1 MKFRPHISLDVT
13 NLDASIRFYS
23 AVFGIEPTKRRD
35 DYANFR
41 SLEPPLHL
49 ALVSHP
55 HHQRNSSPNQ
65 HFGIELFEDSQL
77 HVWREQVV
85 SAGHPVSKNLSP
97 VATLWLTS
105 FGFKTPMGM
114 SGSSGYIKTRL
125 IVCMGKRRCAVFQS
139 LRFLN
144 LPRLLAAHNR
154 IGEQPGHLWGQPIC
168 INKASLH
175 EFICPNVDEFVGSN
189 LQTDFHDNF

>member
-77 HVWREQVV
+77 NVWREQVV
-85 SAGHPVSKNLSP
+85 SAGLIPRIEESVTCCYA
-97 VATLWLTS
+97 VADKFWLQDPDGNEWEFWVHKDEADS
-105 FGFKTPMGM
+105 MHGEEAVCCVPESQVLEPAKTACC
-114 SGSSGYIKTRL
+114 S
-125 IVCMGKRRCAVFQS
+125 
-139 LRFLN
+139 
-144 LPRLLAAHNR
+144 
-154 IGEQPGHLWGQPIC
+154 
-168 INKASLH
+168 
-175 EFICPNVDEFVGSN
+175 
-189 LQTDFHDNF
+189 